1 MRVIEVLSIIVIQR
15 YNNIYSFVNLI
26 WLAFVSSVE
35 NLLWV
40 RIFTA
45 AIILPLEICN
55 FIITYTY
62 NIPHSPAD
70 VVTGAEIYGFQYSN
84 AMWVDVLIFNIYLN
98 YLVLFV
104 KSYHLIKESAE
115 KKVKR
120 ERRRPQTWELVLAFI
135 FRYTYL
141 LTLVALFFLGFSVPT
156 VINLIYVSLFLIFF
170 SNGDKLMFIV
180 RERGRRKRTTL
191 TTFSKH
197 YWYVIVYYTLLIIIG
212 KYMYFLFFNG
222 EASGWLEPT
231 GLN

>member
-1 MRVIEVLSIIVIQR
+1 
-15 YNNIYSFVNLI
+15 
-26 WLAFVSSVE
+26 
-35 NLLWV
+35 V

-45 AIILPLEICN
+45 AVILPLEVCN
-55 FIITYTY
+55 FVITYFY
-62 NIPHSPAD
+62 NIPHSPATAL
-70 VVTGAEIYGFQYSN
+70 TGADIYGFQYST
-84 AMWVDVLIFNIYLN
+84 AIWLDVIIFNLYLN

-104 KSYHLIKESAE
+104 KSYYLIKESAE

-120 ERRRPQTWELVLAFI
+120 ERRRPKTWEVILAFI

-141 LTLVALFFLGFSVPT
+141 LTLVGLFFLGFSSPT

-180 RERGRRKRTTL
+180 RERGRRKHTTL
-191 TTFSKH
+191 TTFSKQ
-197 YWYVIVYYTLLIIIG
+197 YWHVIVYYTLLIIIG
-212 KYMYFLFFNG
+212 KYLYFLFFDG